1 MKNKLTA
8 MLFMLT
14 FLLIACN
21 TDINPKEHASE
32 IYCVAL
38 DAIMETDKSLNDGM
52 KFIAIDMS
60 NFDAV
65 NEKQKKS
72 ILDYFEDKY
81 KVKVMD
87 ATFDELKENGYYNED
102 TLDGVL
108 LTVQKVNFN
117 VKNNIFF
124 NGSKYRSAKGAIG
137 VESTVHYKGG
147 TWRIKKLKESWVS

>member
-21 TDINPKEHASE
+21 TDINIKEHASE

-52 KFIAIDMS
+52 KYIAIDMS

-65 NEKQKKS
+65 NEKQKN
-72 ILDYFEDKY
+72 LF
-81 KVKVMD
+81 
-87 ATFDELKENGYYNED
+87 
-102 TLDGVL
+102 
-108 LTVQKVNFN
+108 
-117 VKNNIFF
+117 
-124 NGSKYRSAKGAIG
+124 
-137 VESTVHYKGG
+137 
-147 TWRIKKLKESWVS
+147 

>member
-1 MKNKLTA
+1 MKNRLKA

-32 IYCVAL
+32 IYTIAL
-38 DAIMETDKSLNDGM
+38 NAIMETDKSLNDDM

-60 NFDAV
+60 NFDAL

-87 ATFDELKENGYYNED
+87 ATFDDLKEKGYYNED

-147 TWRIKKLKESWVS
+147 TWRIKKIRESWVS